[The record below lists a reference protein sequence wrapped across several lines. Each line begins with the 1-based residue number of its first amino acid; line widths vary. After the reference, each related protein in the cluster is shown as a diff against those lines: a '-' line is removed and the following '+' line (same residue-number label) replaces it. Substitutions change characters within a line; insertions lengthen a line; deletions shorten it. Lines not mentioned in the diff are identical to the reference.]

1 MQDFLQI
8 FNSISDYIIMALV
21 VIVIILIIL
30 VISCM
35 HSSAKLQKRY
45 KKLMRGVEGENLE
58 KIITTYMDKI
68 DEVKEESNEVR
79 EIYKNIDER
88 VKKSIQKVAIVRY
101 KAFDNVGSDLS
112 FSLALLD
119 DNDDGVIVTSIY
131 GRDESFTYA
140 KPINKGLSRYDLS
153 EEEKAVLK
161 QVSSKVETK

>member
-8 FNSISDYIIMALV
+8 FNSISDYVSMALL
-21 VIVIILIIL
+21 VIVVILIIL

-35 HSSAKLQKRY
+35 HSSAKLQRKY

-58 KIITTYMDKI
+58 KIITNYMNEIDK
-68 DEVKEESNEVR
+68 VKEDSKEVR
-79 EIYKNIDER
+79 EIYNNIDER

-101 KAFDNVGSDLS
+101 KAFENVGSDLS

-119 DNDDGVIVTSIY
+119 DNNDGVIITSIY

-153 EEEKAVLK
+153 DEEKEVLK
-161 QVSSKVETK
+161 QVNASVS

>member
-21 VIVIILIIL
+21 VIVIILFVL

-35 HSSAKLQKRY
+35 HSSSKLKKRY
-45 KKLMRGVEGENLE
+45 RKLMRGVEGENLE

-68 DEVKEESNEVR
+68 DEVKEESKEVR
-79 EIYKNIDER
+79 EIYNNIDER
-88 VKKSIQKVAIVRY
+88 LKKSIQKVAIVRY
-101 KAFDNVGSDLS
+101 KAFENVGSDLS

-119 DNDDGVIVTSIY
+119 DNDDGVIITSIY

-153 EEEKAVLK
+153 EEEKEVLK
-161 QVSSKVETK
+161 QVSSKVEA

>member
-8 FNSISDYIIMALV
+8 FSGISEYITMALV
-21 VIVIILIIL
+21 IIVIMLLIL
-30 VISCM
+30 VILCM
-35 HSSAKLQKRY
+35 HSSTKLQRKY

-58 KIITTYMDKI
+58 KIITTYMNKI
-68 DEVKEESNEVR
+68 DKVEEESKEVR
-79 EIYKNIDER
+79 NIYNNIDGR
-88 VKKSIQKVAIVRY
+88 VKKSIQNVGIVRY

-119 DNDDGVIVTSIY
+119 DNYDGVIITSIY

-153 EEEKAVLK
+153 EEEKEVLK
-161 QVSSKVETK
+161 QVSSKVNG